1 MNTLQLDQ
9 VLRKHIPEDKFDIS
23 IRALM
28 QEDIVWNALNDVDFI
43 NKIDSQ
49 WPASAENITAGTLA
63 LFAIDP
69 IVLSVGYPDASLP
82 AALLEEAMLEY
93 EEYRTQ
99 SIPVHSLRVAGLLA
113 VALHEKYRQTN
124 DWNRIVFEITEA
136 AGNRQDGYLS
146 EHWKPVFSILASLME
161 DPREFFQ
168 ALFESKAR
176 KSVHTLF
183 RHLVLAQAKS
193 ADEQAN
199 LVISTLFSQPVETQ
213 AAVLQSLYQNHDGEL
228 LHKAAN
234 GLFSRHLVRDLDAAS
249 SRDIWMNSQKYLN
262 EGSACRAL
270 AVIAQ
275 FAGEFESAE
284 RLLKTNERILKAE
297 LTGNLIQSAALKN
310 ELQQPL
316 ESELD
321 QIPDELLGEVEIA
334 AEISSLGA
342 DTVRVKG
349 INTNIPAFE
358 LNEAVKMF
366 HAGNAVLA
374 RESAAKSVQ
383 SWLIGETS
391 VRLSDA
397 PLRAINW
404 QPGNVIDQLI
414 DMGLWQE
421 ASTLAREL
429 LAQFPVNE
437 GLLAQ
442 AAEIAGR
449 LGDRFS
455 QLAHLE
461 KLNLLDAHNETW
473 RRKLAAASLAN
484 EDWQSAFQ
492 AYQQLIIEFAA
503 SNETDLLGM
512 AKSALKC
519 GEYATAQEFAQKVL
533 AGNSEN
539 AQALAISGYAYQK
552 QGNPEKALSLID
564 RAIEVNADDCE
575 PWLLR
580 ADMYAENGETA
591 KSVNTLRSASTA
603 HPESDAI
610 RVRLAKTL
618 IENGQASEALSVINE
633 TQADVVTNKDLALL
647 KLQAMKQLALPDLA
661 YTAEQLYQVFPGDAE
676 IRREYAVAQLAKGN
690 REVVKSLLDTA
701 TLSGD
706 SALTL
711 AYCDAVLGED
721 YHRLH
726 MKKFAATKETEKAET
741 LLHNV
746 LLNDPANVYARMLLA
761 ETMIQQG
768 KTEKA
773 FEFLSNL
780 LGDPDAQS
788 SNWLSRIQ
796 AGFAWVASF
805 LEKFDLALGAAQS
818 VVEMNPDWAGAA
830 QTLAE
835 IDAASGEINDA
846 VSAAETVLEIAPDVI
861 ESVEWFANFMNG
873 LDKADDAEKTLA
885 EAVAKHSDKTAFLLK
900 LAEYKLDRNEKEA
913 AGDIVAELK
922 LLPEKIKDD
931 AALLKTAKVFNR
943 LGEKAFSQECLTQ
956 RLENPEITAQNAL
969 VDLAGFHYSNGKYQQ
984 ALDVIAQAKS
994 RFGSQRWIDLIE
1006 AETLHSNGD
1015 AQTALEV
1022 LQRLDAA
1029 NDFLPETE
1037 SLAFAPA
1044 QWVPLLQPQASTDSL
1059 LRSLAFESGEY
1070 QNALIADNDICDA
1083 SDVSVAIEA
1092 GYALRSNAPMQPW
1105 MDAQPE
1111 DERIYATPFLT
1122 AQVAEILLDSGK
1134 VQDAA
1139 QVIKRGLELFPQDR
1153 LLLANASRYSNVIG
1167 DINTA
1172 EALLDQ
1178 ILPMFPH
1185 SDKYASALSVCAL
1198 RNLVKTAAALNRWVE
1213 ALAWQQVLLRAN
1225 ARNLAAVE
1233 LSLQTLMR
1241 AQEFALFTEDLG
1253 VTSHFNYAPEQ
1264 MQSISGQLKT
1274 LLGELDAKK
1283 NHFFDH
1289 WMSRAKAAMEPNQAN
1304 IRSLALNT
1312 PEADDVAAMML
1323 ALHRA
1328 GQTGTALQLVNK
1340 FENDAKVAFATAF
1353 CLKGTDPEKA
1363 LTALKNARKSASVLP
1378 WSNVLA
1384 HTLYSKIGENYSAI
1398 NEMEEALQS
1407 WPQEPEW
1414 HVLTAECWQR
1424 TGDSQNAIHHLEQAE
1439 KLLPGDTRM
1448 NYLLG
1453 KAYLQ
1458 SGETKKSIEVLEA
1471 SSKNAA
1477 NHYETWETLAEAY
1490 FNAGAK
1496 EKSLQAAEKAASING
1511 FSVRPAVLS
1520 ARINLDNG
1528 DAKKALELAQ
1538 SAVSHDEQDAESL
1551 VILAKAWLANGNKM
1565 QAMQALEKVAHAKNA
1580 SVQVLIDQAQLVQEI
1595 NGSASAKVMLEA
1607 LEQKY
1612 PENTEVLNLLAE
1624 AQLACGDKAGA
1635 QTSAMHSLKL
1645 QELQPR
1651 MQHFVGHLDLDAGH
1665 LDQAIHHFSQS
1676 IAQAPQDA
1684 DVYIDLSEAYI
1695 QQRDFESALKTLDSA
1710 IDLAPDDIRPLISQA
1725 NLLRNGKDYARAETR
1740 LRKAAEIAPNDLN
1753 IRRQLGAVIAL
1764 NMVHSSQEA
1773 SSHI

>member
-9 VLRKHIPEDKFDIS
+9 VLRKHIPEDRFDIS

-49 WPASAENITAGTLA
+49 WPAAAENVTAGTLA

-69 IVLSVGYPDASLP
+69 IILSIGYPDASLP
-82 AALLEEAMLEY
+82 AALLEEAMLDY

-99 SIPVHSLRVAGLLA
+99 SMPVHVLRDAGLMAIVLY
-113 VALHEKYRQTN
+113 EKYRQSS

-136 AGNRQDGYLS
+136 AGNRQDNYLS
-146 EHWKPVFSILASLME
+146 EHWKPVFAILSSMME
-161 DPREFFQ
+161 DPRGFFQ

-176 KSVHTLF
+176 KSVRSLF
-183 RHLVLAQAKS
+183 RHLVLSQAKTT
-193 ADEQAN
+193 DEQAN

-213 AAVLQSLYQNHDGEL
+213 AAVLQSLNQNHDGEL
-228 LHKAAN
+228 LRKAAK
-234 GLFSRHLVRDLDAAS
+234 GLFSRHLVRDLDAVP

-262 EGSACRAL
+262 EGSDYRDL
-270 AVIAQ
+270 AAIAQ

-284 RLLKTNERILKAE
+284 KLLKANERILKAE
-297 LTGNLIQSAALKN
+297 LAGNLIQSAALMN
-310 ELQQPL
+310 EKQQPL
-316 ESELD
+316 DQVLD
-321 QIPDELLGEVEIA
+321 QVPDELLGDAEVASEV
-334 AEISSLGA
+334 SRLGA
-342 DTVRVKG
+342 DSVRVKG
-349 INTNIPAFE
+349 INTAVPAFE
-358 LNEAVKMF
+358 LNEALKMF
-366 HAGNAVLA
+366 HAGNTALA
-374 RESAAKSVQ
+374 RESAVKSVQ
-383 SWLIGETS
+383 SWLNGDTS
-391 VRLSDA
+391 IRLSDA

-404 QPGNVIDQLI
+404 RPGNIIDQLI
-414 DMGLWQE
+414 DMELWQE
-421 ASTLAREL
+421 ASVLIREL
-429 LAQFPVNE
+429 LSQFPVNE

-442 AAEIAGR
+442 SAKIAGK
-449 LGDRFS
+449 LGDRAG

-461 KLNLLDAHNETW
+461 KLNFLDAHNENW
-473 RRKLAAASLAN
+473 RRELASAYLKN
-484 EDWQSAFQ
+484 ENWQAAFQ
-492 AYQQLIIEFAA
+492 AYQLLVNEFAA
-503 SNETDLLGM
+503 CGETDLLGM

-519 GEYATAQEFAQKVL
+519 GEYATAQEYAQKVL
-533 AGNSEN
+533 ARSPEN
-539 AQALAISGYAYQK
+539 GQALAISGYAYQK
-552 QGNPEKALSLID
+552 QGNPEKAISLLD
-564 RAIEVNADDCE
+564 HAIEVNSDDCE

-580 ADMYAENGETA
+580 ADLYAENGETA

-610 RVRLAKTL
+610 RVRLVKTL

-633 TQADVVTNKDLALL
+633 TQADVVSNKDLALL
-647 KLQAMKQLALPDLA
+647 KLQAMKQLALPELA
-661 YTAEQLYQVFPGDAE
+661 YTAEQLYQLFPGDAE
-676 IRREYAVAQLAKGN
+676 IRKEFVVAQLAKGN
-690 REVVKSLLDTA
+690 RNLVKNLLEKE

-706 SALTL
+706 SALIL

-726 MKKFAATKETEKAET
+726 GKKFAVKKETEKAEA
-741 LLHNV
+741 LLHDV
-746 LLNDPANVYARMLLA
+746 LLNDPSNVYARMLLA
-761 ETMIQQG
+761 ETMIHQG

-780 LGDPDAQS
+780 LGDPDVQS

-796 AGFAWVASF
+796 AGFAWVAAF

-818 VVEMNPDWAGAA
+818 VVEMNPDWAGAT

-835 IDAASGEINDA
+835 IDATSGEISDA

-861 ESVEWFANFMNG
+861 ESIEWFAEFMNG
-873 LDKADDAEKTLA
+873 LDKADEAEKTLA
-885 EAVAKHSDKTAFLLK
+885 EFAEKRSDKTAFLLK
-900 LAEYKLDRNEKEA
+900 LAEYKLERNEKEA
-913 AGDIVAELK
+913 AGDIVSEIKLSSGKIKNAELVR
-922 LLPEKIKDD
+922 
-931 AALLKTAKVFNR
+931 TAKVFNR
-943 LGEKAFSQECLTQ
+943 LGDKTFSIECLTK
-956 RLENPEITAQNAL
+956 RLDNPETSAQNAMI
-969 VDLAGFHYSNGKYQQ
+969 DLAGFHYANGKYQQ
-984 ALDVIAQAKS
+984 ALDIIAKAKN
-994 RFGSQRWIDLIE
+994 RFGAQQWIDLIE
-1006 AETLHSNGD
+1006 AETLHSSGN
-1015 AQTALEV
+1015 AQSALEL

-1029 NDFLPETE
+1029 NDHLPETD

-1059 LRSLAFESGEY
+1059 IRSLAFESGEY
-1070 QNALIADNDICDA
+1070 QNALLTDGDYCDA
-1083 SDVSVAIEA
+1083 ADASVAIEA
-1092 GYALRSNAPMQPW
+1092 GYALGNNTSMQPW
-1105 MDAQPE
+1105 LGAQSE
-1111 DERIYATPFLT
+1111 DERIYETAFLA
-1122 AQVAEILLDSGK
+1122 AQVAEILLDAGK
-1134 VQDAA
+1134 VEIAA
-1139 QVIKRGLELFPQDR
+1139 QVIKHGLELFPQDR
-1153 LLLANASRYSNVIG
+1153 LLLTNASRYSNLIG

-1172 EALLDQ
+1172 DALLDQ
-1178 ILPMFPH
+1178 ILPLFPH
-1185 SDKYASALSVCAL
+1185 NEKYASAVSVCAL
-1198 RNLVKTAAALNRWVE
+1198 RNLVKTASALNRWVE
-1213 ALAWQQVLLRAN
+1213 VLVWQQVLLRAN
-1225 ARNLAAVE
+1225 AHNLAAIE
-1233 LSLQTLMR
+1233 LSLQTLTR
-1241 AQEFALFTEDLG
+1241 ALEFALFTEDMG
-1253 VTSHFNYAPEQ
+1253 VTSHFNYSQEQ
-1264 MQSISGQLKT
+1264 MQNIHGQLKT
-1274 LLGELDAKK
+1274 LLGELDAQK

-1289 WMSRAKAAMEPNQAN
+1289 WASRARAALEPNQAN
-1304 IRSLALNT
+1304 IHSLALKT

-1328 GQTGTALQLVNK
+1328 GQTGTALQLTNK
-1340 FENDAKVAFATAF
+1340 FESDARVAFATAF
-1353 CLKGTDPEKA
+1353 CLKGTDPDKA
-1363 LTALKNARKSASVLP
+1363 LTALKNARQSTSVLP

-1384 HTLYSKIGENYSAI
+1384 HQLYAKAGENYSAI

-1414 HVLTAECWQR
+1414 HVLTAACWQR

-1439 KLLPGDTRM
+1439 KILPGDTRM

-1458 SGETKKSIEVLEA
+1458 AGETRKSIEVLEA

-1490 FNAGAK
+1490 FNAGEK
-1496 EKSLQAAEKAASING
+1496 EKSLQAAAKAASING
-1511 FSVRPAVLS
+1511 FSVRPAVLC

-1551 VILAKAWLANGNKM
+1551 VILAKAWMANGNKM

-1580 SVQVLIDQAQLVQEI
+1580 SVKVLIDQAQLVQQI
-1595 NGSASAKVMLEA
+1595 NGSASARVMLEA
-1607 LEQKY
+1607 LEQNY

-1624 AQLACGDKAGA
+1624 AQLSCGDKAGA
-1635 QTSAMHSLKL
+1635 QTSALRSLKL
-1645 QELQPR
+1645 QELQPK
-1651 MQHFVGHLDLDAGH
+1651 MQHFVGHLDLEAGH

-1676 IAQAPQDA
+1676 IAQDPKDA
-1684 DVYIDLSEAYI
+1684 DVYMDLSEAYI

-1710 IDLAPDDIRPLISQA
+1710 IDLAPEDIRPLISQA